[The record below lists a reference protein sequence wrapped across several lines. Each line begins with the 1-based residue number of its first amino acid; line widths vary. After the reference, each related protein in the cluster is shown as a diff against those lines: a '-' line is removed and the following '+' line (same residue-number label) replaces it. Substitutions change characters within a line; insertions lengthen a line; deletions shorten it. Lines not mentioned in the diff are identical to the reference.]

1 MEQHEAGPYEA
12 KTYPAEPYK
21 AEPYAAEA
29 GEAEPLEA
37 ESFDLDGGAPDG
49 AGGPLGRRVP
59 PYQGLAEWLPVLG
72 TLIIIALLLTV
83 GITQGYIEWGDDDDG
98 GLSSPPAEMVWDEP
112 VMLERA
118 LNNPLSLQDH
128 PNGVIG
134 YEPSIAVDSQG
145 NLYYTAHKDLAWET
159 SWDYLASW
167 FFVSQDGGE
176 SWGPPNDWG
185 LFNQGSYWLGDEGD
199 IGIDA
204 NDRVYFDDTT
214 LADNWLHV
222 WDDGGDDHV
231 RSQPL
236 GSSGLDDRPWLTA
249 QGDGIV
255 HYLGNWAIDTPDCQ
269 GQAGRYWYYRSD
281 DGGLTFSQCLAFPGG
296 WTHIEAER
304 DGPYTYVVQEAVDT
318 NDGEERDLRVLVSD
332 DTGQTWSEP
341 LVIGEPAANPPEGFP
356 WISTGPASNDGLV
369 AAIWADAYGGIAGPW
384 RVIVAMSWDHGASW
398 ESWDITPFEGLFMY
412 PTIYVGPERTVG
424 VAFYGLEGTF
434 EAGNQWHLYGAM
446 VQDPEP
452 GTPFKFNLADP
463 EPLHTVLDFEVA
475 TDDFHALHDFFE
487 IAIAP
492 DLSLNIAYQRNVGQH
507 PFEPAEEQR
516 YLYFVK
522 GALG

>member
-1 MEQHEAGPYEA
+1 M
-12 KTYPAEPYK
+12 
-21 AEPYAAEA
+21 
-29 GEAEPLEA
+29 EAEPFDKGALEVESYSPEVFETGARETGALEA
-37 ESFDLDGGAPDG
+37 ESFDLGAEDGSLAG
-49 AGGPLGRRVP
+49 AGFGGPEPFGKRIAP
-59 PYQGLAEWLPVLG
+59 WLPILG
-72 TLIIIALLLTV
+72 TLLIVFLLLSV
-83 GITQGYIEWGDDDDG
+83 AISEGYLDLSDDNDEG
-98 GLSSPPAEMVWDEP
+98 PATAGTEMVWNEP
-112 VMLERA
+112 VMLERG
-118 LNNPLSLQDH
+118 LPNPLSMQDH
-128 PNGVIG
+128 TNGVIG

-145 NLYYTAHKDLAWET
+145 NLYYTAHKDLAWQS

-176 SWGPPNDWG
+176 TWGPPNDWG
-185 LFNQGSYWLGDEGD
+185 LFNQGSQWLGDEGD

-214 LADNWLHV
+214 LIDNWLHI
-222 WDDGGDDHV
+222 WDDGGDDYV

-236 GSSGLDDRPWLTA
+236 GSSGADDRPWLTA

-269 GQAGRYWYYRSD
+269 GKAGRYWYYRSD
-281 DGGLTFSQCLAFPGG
+281 DGGLTFSQCEAFPGG

-304 DGPYTYVVQEAVDT
+304 DGPYTYMVQEAVDT
-318 NDGEERDLRVLVSD
+318 NDGQLRDMQILVSD
-332 DTGQTWSEP
+332 DTGQTWSDP
-341 LVIGEPAANPPEGFP
+341 VVVGEPAANPPEGFP
-356 WISTGPASNDGLV
+356 WISTGPAANEGLV

-384 RVIVAMSWDHGASW
+384 KVHVAMSWDHGANW
-398 ESWDITPFEGLFMY
+398 EVWDITPFEGLFMY

-424 VAFYGLEGTF
+424 VAFYGLEGEF
-434 EAGNQWHLYGAM
+434 ETGNQWHLYGAM
-446 VQDPEP
+446 LQDPQP
-452 GTPFKFNLADP
+452 NDRFLFTLADP

-492 DLSLNIAYQRNVGQH
+492 DLSLNIAYQHNVGEH
-507 PFEPAEEQR
+507 PLEAAEEQR

-522 GALG
+522 GTLGE